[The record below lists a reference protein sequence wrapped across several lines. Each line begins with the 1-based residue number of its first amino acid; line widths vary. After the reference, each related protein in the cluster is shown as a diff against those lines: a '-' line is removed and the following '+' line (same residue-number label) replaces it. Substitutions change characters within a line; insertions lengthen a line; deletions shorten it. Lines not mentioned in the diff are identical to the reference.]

1 MLWRRFREVGLMT
14 APIAP
19 VSALA
24 VPFRHRHVR
33 RSDTGE
39 TIPARAAVI
48 AEPRSAPY
56 PNGDEAARTLLAA
69 TVLAQTD
76 PWAAAAA
83 RAAYR
88 AAGRLGRSAAPD
100 LKAVA

>member
-1 MLWRRFREVGLMT
+1 MT
-14 APIAP
+14 ARITP
-19 VSALA
+19 VSAVA

-33 RSDTGE
+33 RSDAGE
-39 TIPARAAVI
+39 TILARARVI
-48 AEPRSAPY
+48 ETVQDGPRA
-56 PNGDEAARTLLAA
+56 NGDAAAQTLLAA

-76 PWAAAAA
+76 PWQAAAA

-88 AAGRLGRSAAPD
+88 AAGRLGRVAAPD